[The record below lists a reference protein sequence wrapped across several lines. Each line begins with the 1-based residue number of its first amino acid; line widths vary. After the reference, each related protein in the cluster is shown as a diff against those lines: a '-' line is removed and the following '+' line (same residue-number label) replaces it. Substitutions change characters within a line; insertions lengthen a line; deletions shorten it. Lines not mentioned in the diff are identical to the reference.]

1 MTERW
6 PADPEHIAQT
16 VAQLRRG
23 AVISFPTDTLYAVGC
38 RAGDRAAVDRLYA
51 VKRRPSNQPNI
62 LLVKDRVQAEQVAV
76 VDSRAAELI
85 AKYWPGPLSL
95 VLLAKNSLPLVARSG
110 EGVLETVAV
119 RAPNHPVALALLDQL
134 GEPIASSSANR
145 ANERPPVDAD
155 EVIAGLG
162 DDLDV
167 VLDGGRCQ
175 IGEPS
180 TILDLSVNPPR
191 VLRQGAVPADAL
203 L

>member
-6 PADPEHIAQT
+6 PADAEHIAQT
-16 VAQLRRG
+16 VDRLRRG

-38 RAGDRAAVDRLYA
+38 RAGDQAAVARLYA

-62 LLVKDRVQAEQVAV
+62 LLVKDRAQAGQVAV

-85 AKYWPGPLSL
+85 AQYWPGPLTL
-95 VLLAKNSLPLVARSG
+95 VLPSRNQNNG
-110 EGVLETVAV
+110 TVAV
-119 RAPNHPVALALLDQL
+119 RAPNHPVALALLEQL

-145 ANERPPVDAD
+145 AAQQPPVDAD

-162 DDLDV
+162 GDLDV

-180 TILDLSVNPPR
+180 TILDLSMNPAR
-191 VLRQGAVPADAL
+191 ILRQGAIPAEHL
-203 L
+203 LA